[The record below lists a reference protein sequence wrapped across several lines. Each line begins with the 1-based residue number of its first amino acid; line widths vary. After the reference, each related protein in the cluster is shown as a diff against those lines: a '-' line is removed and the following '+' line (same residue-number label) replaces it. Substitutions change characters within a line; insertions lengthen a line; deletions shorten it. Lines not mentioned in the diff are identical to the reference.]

1 MRSKQVVRGSL
12 RWLPPDE
19 GGLKE
24 PFRLDTWCRPAW
36 IEPGD
41 IHHVA
46 SLVITGIEPQQPV
59 SPSVEAYWLAWE
71 KIPGDEWTVRPGDV
85 LAVEA
90 DRAAPRLL
98 DCSISEHRF
107 SRWEEHLL
115 FLKCSGS

>member
-71 KIPGDEWTVRPGDV
+71 KIPGDEWTLRPGDV
-85 LAVEA
+85 LAVTNGPRCVAHLTVESVEA
-90 DRAAPRLL
+90 A
-98 DCSISEHRF
+98 S
-107 SRWEEHLL
+107 
-115 FLKCSGS
+115 